1 VAAPVT
7 NASAEISF
15 SGLKLMK
22 TYLQRIMIQERLLK
36 LAIPL
41 TESGGDLVIKYTETL
56 GELSSRKSTDRYFYE

>member
-22 TYLQRIMIQERLLK
+22 TYLQRIMTQERLLK
-36 LAIPL
+36 LAIPF
-41 TESGGDLVIKYTETL
+41 TESGGALVIK
-56 GELSSRKSTDRYFYE
+56 